1 VATQVTPLT
10 RQAVS
15 ETERLVAW
23 MRLPAIGLLLLSRT
37 LPHPNPNPS
46 GFYVVLAVFAAW
58 SVASLVWVNRRE
70 TDPRFALAATALD
83 VAFITALAGL
93 SGGPYSNARLAY
105 FLIPVTVAFRF
116 RPAVTGIASGATVL
130 AYVIQGLAH
139 PAGKGNDAERFIT
152 TYAGYLVWVGAG
164 CVLLSALLARRT
176 EALDSLAEARS
187 QLLADALTAE
197 QRERRSLAE
206 GLHDH
211 AVQNLLSALHELE
224 EAGETSSHPAL
235 ERAETA
241 VRATV
246 GELRE
251 AIFELHPYVLDEV
264 GLEAA
269 LRSVAEQAAS
279 RSGLELHLSLE
290 RSAGAFEHDQL
301 LFSAARELV
310 ANVVRHA
317 DARRLDLELSQTA
330 DEVVLVVADDG
341 RGLDRS
347 TLADRLAGGHIGL
360 ASQRVR
366 IEAAGGRLSVE
377 SRPGAGTR
385 AEVRLPR

>member
-23 MRLPAIGLLLLSRT
+23 VRLPAIGLLLLART
-37 LPHPNPNPS
+37 LPHPNPDPYD
-46 GFYVVLAVFAAW
+46 FYVVLSVFAAW
-58 SVASLVWVNRRE
+58 SVGSLAWVTWRRV
-70 TDPRFALAATALD
+70 DPRFALAATALD

-116 RPAVTGIASGATVL
+116 RPAVTAVAASATVV
-130 AYVIQGLAH
+130 AYVVQGAFH
-139 PAGKGNDAERFIT
+139 PAGKGNDAELFIT
-152 TYAGYLVWVGAG
+152 TYAGYLAWVGAG

-176 EALDSLAEARS
+176 EAVETLAESRS
-187 QLLADALTAE
+187 RLLADALSAE
-197 QRERRSLAE
+197 QRERKALAE

-211 AVQNLLSALHELE
+211 AVQNLLSALHELD
-224 EAGETSSHPAL
+224 EAAEATPHPAL
-235 ERAETA
+235 GRAETA
-241 VRATV
+241 VRDTV
-246 GELRE
+246 GELRD
-251 AIFELHPYVLDEV
+251 AIFELHPYVLDEA
-264 GLEAA
+264 GLGAA
-269 LRSVAEQAAS
+269 LRSVAERAAS
-279 RSGLELHLSLE
+279 RGGLELRLDLQPGG
-290 RSAGAFEHDQL
+290 AGRHDQL

-317 DARRLDLELSQTA
+317 GARRLEIDLVRTDE
-330 DEVVLVVADDG
+330 EVVLVVADDG
-341 RGLDRS
+341 SGLDLSR
-347 TLADRLAGGHIGL
+347 LAERLAGGHIGL

-366 IEAAGGRLSVE
+366 IEAAGGRMTVV